1 MHRLHFSFLSIEFCR
16 NLFAAEMASD
26 LNQGLSKKTFVF
38 GLKVWVLT
46 GIFVGVFIVIILLVL
61 SICLTSR
68 KRSRKANDMLP
79 HSQIPN
85 VSKEIKEIKMDQVS
99 ANNYVHHNGNVLNLN
114 DKFSDRES
122 EKVLI
127 NSKTRDSS
135 SQSGS
140 FNKTEKD
147 GVGSQSGEVGI
158 GGTVSVQRPSRPI
171 TAPSPLSGLPEFSHL
186 GWGHWFTLR
195 DLELATNRFSKENII
210 GEGGYGVVYQGSLI
224 NGTPVAVKKLL
235 NNL

>member
-1 MHRLHFSFLSIEFCR
+1 M
-16 NLFAAEMASD
+16 AEMASD

-46 GIFVGVFIVIILLVL
+46 GIFVGVFIVLILLVL

-79 HSQIPN
+79 LSQIPN
-85 VSKEIKEIKMDQVS
+85 VSKEIKEIKIDQVS
-99 ANNYVHHNGNVLNLN
+99 ANNYVHHNGNFLALN

-127 NSKTRDSS
+127 NAKTRDSS
-135 SQSGS
+135 SQSSS

-147 GVGSQSGEVGI
+147 GLGSQSGEVGI
-158 GGTVSVQRPSRPI
+158 GGTVSVQRPSSRPI
-171 TAPSPLSGLPEFSHL
+171 AAPSPLSGLPEFSHL

-195 DLELATNRFSKENII
+195 DLELATSRFSKENII
-210 GEGGYGVVYQGSLI
+210 GEGGYGVVYRGYLI
-224 NGTPVAVKKLL
+224 NGNPVAVKKLL

>member
-1 MHRLHFSFLSIEFCR
+1 M
-16 NLFAAEMASD
+16 AEMASD

-68 KRSRKANDMLP
+68 KRSRKANDMLSL
-79 HSQIPN
+79 SQIPN
-85 VSKEIKEIKMDQVS
+85 VSKEIKEINIDQVS
-99 ANNYVHHNGNVLNLN
+99 ANNYVRHNGNCLNLN

-127 NSKTRDSS
+127 NSKARDSS

-140 FNKTEKD
+140 FNKAEKD
-147 GVGSQSGEVGI
+147 GVGCQSGEEGI
-158 GGTVSVQRPSRPI
+158 GGMVSVQRPSARPI

-210 GEGGYGVVYQGSLI
+210 GEGGYGVVYRGYLI
-224 NGTPVAVKKLL
+224 NGTPVAIKKLL